1 MEKNKLQCE
10 IVQDLLPSYVDG
22 LTNEV
27 TNEAVEEHLK
37 DCDSCT
43 KVKERMQEK
52 EVPVVDEE
60 QRQEID
66 FLKKTRKK
74 TRNSILVS
82 GLLVV
87 AIMLGVLYIKN
98 FIVGTLIDPQLVV
111 CNVSVSGDNLAV
123 SGTLTDSARAVSKT
137 YFVEEDG
144 VVTLSFKGALVGAF
158 HKGDFY
164 EQYTATKPITQ
175 VRLGDRIVWE
185 NGVDILPNVS
195 AVYNT
200 KHAYVGEAPANGES
214 IRALGM
220 YNALGSMDLEL
231 QTKKEP
237 YGIHLSLKKEIY
249 GTEEEKMSERMKSY
263 AYILLSIIDN
273 LSYVSYD
280 YNHDGEKEN
289 LTITKEDAT
298 AFAGMNIKTF
308 AETPAKLQELMEKTS
323 LNEYGYAVPGYL
335 YTYDYNEY
343 FSINIVNNTSVNIYG
358 MGIAYYVDG
367 DVTSSGGTMRA
378 DGEPYSMDEIISF
391 EGDMEGLGMNY
402 NRTTTIEL
410 RLTVVDV
417 SGKEYEISTPIQI
430 LPQEGDTYNY
440 ILTGNYE
447 DGFEISQ

>member
-22 LTNEV
+22 LTSEV

-37 DCDSCT
+37 ECGSCT
-43 KVKERMQEK
+43 KVKERMQEQ
-52 EVPVVDEE
+52 ENPVIDEE

-74 TRNSILVS
+74 TRNSILIS

-87 AIMLGVLYIKN
+87 AIMLGVLYVKN
-98 FIVGTLIDPQLVV
+98 FIVGTLIDPQLVA
-111 CNVSVSGDNLAV
+111 CNVSVSGDQLAV

-164 EQYTATKPITQ
+164 EEYKATKPITQ
-175 VRLGDRIVWE
+175 VRFGDRIVWD

-200 KHAYVGEAPANGES
+200 KHAYVGEAPVNGES
-214 IRALGM
+214 ILALGM
-220 YNALGSMDLEL
+220 YNALGNMDLEL

-249 GTEEEKMSERMKSY
+249 GTEQEKMSERMKSY
-263 AYILLSIIDN
+263 AYVLLSIIDN

-280 YNHDGEKEN
+280 YINDGAKEN

-298 AFAGMNIKTF
+298 AFAGMDIKTF
-308 AETPAKLQELMEKTS
+308 AETPVKLQELMEKAG
-323 LNEYGYAVPGYL
+323 LNQYGYAIPGYL

-358 MGIAYYVDG
+358 MGIGYYVDG
-367 DVTSSGGTMRA
+367 DVTSSGQTMRA
-378 DGEPYSMDEIISF
+378 DGEPYNMDEIISF
-391 EGDMEGLGMNY
+391 EGDMENLGMNY
-402 NRTTTIEL
+402 SKTTAVEL
-410 RLTVVDV
+410 RLTVSDV
-417 SGKEYEISTPIQI
+417 SGKEYEVINPIQI
-430 LPQEGDTYNY
+430 LPQQGDTYNY

>member
-22 LTNEV
+22 LTSEV

-37 DCDSCT
+37 ACDGCT
-43 KVKERMQEK
+43 KVKERMEEK
-52 EVPVVDEE
+52 EPPVVDAE

-74 TRNSILVS
+74 TRNSILIS

-87 AIMLGVLYIKN
+87 AIMLGVFYVKN
-98 FIVGTLIDPQLVV
+98 FIVGTQIDPQLVA
-111 CNVSVSGDNLAV
+111 CNVSVSGDYLAV

-137 YFVEEDG
+137 YFEEEDG
-144 VVTLSFKGALVGAF
+144 VITLSFKGALVGAF

-164 EQYTATKPITQ
+164 EEYTATKPITQ
-175 VRLGDRIVWE
+175 VRLGDKIIWD
-185 NGVDILPNVS
+185 NGVDILPNVA

-214 IRALGM
+214 IQVLGM
-220 YNALGSMDLEL
+220 YNALGNMDLEL
-231 QTKKEP
+231 QTKEEP

-263 AYILLSIIDN
+263 AYVLLSIIDN

-280 YNHDGEKEN
+280 YLHDGVKDN

-298 AFAGMNIKTF
+298 AFAGMDIKNC
-308 AETPAKLQELMEKTS
+308 ADTPVKLQELMEKAG
-323 LNEYGYAVPGYL
+323 LNQYGYAIPGYL
-335 YTYDYNEY
+335 YTYDYNDY
-343 FSINIVNNTSVNIYG
+343 FSINIVNNTSVKVYG
-358 MGIAYYVDG
+358 MHVDYYVNG
-367 DVTSSGGTMRA
+367 DVTSTTGTMRA
-378 DGEPYSMDEIISF
+378 DGEPYNMDEIITF
-391 EGDMEGLGMNY
+391 DGDMESLGMNY
-402 NRTTTIEL
+402 SRTTAVEL
-410 RLTVVDV
+410 RFTVTDIC
-417 SGKEYEISTPIQI
+417 GKNYEVTTPIQI
-430 LPQEGDTYNY
+430 LPQEGDTFNY